1 MVLLNQNDWIAMFKA
16 RAGLGDDEAKQAF
29 DAMRKA
35 LIDSLSAGNVAKI
48 PGFGELRRSFAKPR
62 SQYVAHLGRFF
73 DVPASYNHSFKPTK
87 GLKMMARRDAETS
100 LHAGA

>member
-1 MVLLNQNDWIAMFKA
+1 MVLLNQKDWISMFKA
-16 RAGLGDDEAKQAF
+16 RAGLGDNEAKQAF

-35 LIDSLSAGNVAKI
+35 LIESLSAGNVAKI
-48 PGFGELRRSFAKPR
+48 PGLGELRRSFAKPR
-62 SQYVAHLGRFF
+62 SQYVAHLGRFC

-87 GLKMMARRDAETS
+87 SLKTLARRDAETC

>member
-1 MVLLNQNDWIAMFKA
+1 MVLLNKKDLVEMFKA
-16 RAGLGDDEAKQAF
+16 RAGLGDAEAKQAF

-73 DVPASYNHSFKPTK
+73 DVPASYIHSFKPTK
-87 GLKMMARRDAETS
+87 ALKARARQDAETS
-100 LHAGA
+100 IHAGA